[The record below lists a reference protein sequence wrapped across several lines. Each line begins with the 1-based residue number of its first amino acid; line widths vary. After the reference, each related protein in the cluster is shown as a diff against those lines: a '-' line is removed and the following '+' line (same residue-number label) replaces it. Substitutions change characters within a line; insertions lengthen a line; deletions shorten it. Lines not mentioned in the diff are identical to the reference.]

1 MVAPEVW
8 GRVAVLVKAVQDWV
22 KPEVDPPS
30 VGAAARGVIRRGGGT
45 DQLSFTTAAPVLL
58 PRRTN
63 LLLVPS
69 SQKFGRS
76 PKFLVRGCFA
86 WRWLRRARGV
96 LERSMTIVLRLAL
109 ALVFL
114 LFAGSPVSAQLYDG
128 KTLVK
133 ASLLADTT
141 ALVPGQPFQVGLLLE
156 MAPGWHTY
164 WEYSGDSGLP
174 TTIDWRLPPGFEAGA
189 IQWPVPEAKVEPGD
203 IQVYAYSGRVL
214 LLTTITPPRDASG
227 DVTLR
232 AAASWLVCAEICVPG
247 GAELELTLPVE
258 NSAAP
263 ANAALFEEFR
273 SRLPS
278 KEAPPFD
285 LVWKRTGD
293 VLALQIK
300 GVPSASPLALYP
312 LPAKDQIVG
321 HPAFEAPDTLT
332 IKAASPFTGV
342 LSAGEG
348 PARRAWFVSDTASAE
363 AAITSQSS
371 TLSLWVALFYGFLGG
386 LILNLMPC
394 VLPVISLKIFGF
406 INQAG
411 DSRRSILLHGLA
423 FAAGIFVWFLGLAA
437 VIIGL
442 KSGGTEVTWAF
453 QFQNPWF
460 NVVIGSVVFV
470 FALNLAGVF
479 EFVLPG
485 RASNAMESAGSTSG
499 LTGSFFQGVF
509 ATLLATPCT
518 APFLGSALGFA
529 FSQSAAVIF
538 AMFAAVASG
547 MALPYLIL
555 SASPGWLK
563 FLPRPGVWMEHLKQ
577 FMAFPLLA
585 TLVWILSI
593 LGGQRGTDGVIWFCA
608 FLLCLAFAC
617 WILGSFC
624 GPLASRAKQTIA
636 LLFILATLGL
646 GGWYFLGKK
655 FAHVGLETMD
665 RIAWVPFSKARVEE
679 ELAAG
684 RSVFVDFTADWCI
697 TCKFNERTAIDTP
710 TIRAL
715 LKEKNITPIKA
726 DWTNANP
733 EITAALKSFGRVG
746 VPLYVI
752 YAGSDP
758 QAPVVLPELLTESLL
773 TEALKKIP

>member
-1 MVAPEVW
+1 
-8 GRVAVLVKAVQDWV
+8 
-22 KPEVDPPS
+22 
-30 VGAAARGVIRRGGGT
+30 
-45 DQLSFTTAAPVLL
+45 
-58 PRRTN
+58 
-63 LLLVPS
+63 
-69 SQKFGRS
+69 
-76 PKFLVRGCFA
+76 
-86 WRWLRRARGV
+86 
-96 LERSMTIVLRLAL
+96 MTIAFRLAL
-109 ALVFL
+109 ALAFL
-114 LFAGSPVSAQLYDG
+114 LFAASPVSAQLHGG

-133 ASLLADTT
+133 ASLLADTM
-141 ALVPGQPFQVGLLLE
+141 AIVPGQAFQVGLLLE
-156 MAPGWHTY
+156 MEPGWHTY

-174 TTIDWRLPPGFEAGA
+174 TTVDWSLPSGFVASPIE
-189 IQWPVPEAKVEPGD
+189 WPVPEARVEPGD

-214 LLTTITPPRDASG
+214 LLTTITPPPDLSG
-227 DVTLR
+227 TVTLR
-232 AAASWLVCAEICVPG
+232 AAASWLVCEEICVPG
-247 GAELELTLPVE
+247 DAKLELSLPVGK
-258 NSAAP
+258 SAAP

-293 VLALQIK
+293 VLALQVK
-300 GVPSASPLALYP
+300 GTSAATPLALFP
-312 LPAKDQIVG
+312 LPAKNQIVG
-321 HPAFEAPDTLT
+321 HPTFEAPDTMT

-348 PARRAWFVSDTASAE
+348 PARRAWFVSDTASSE
-363 AAITSQSS
+363 PVITSQSS

-406 INQAG
+406 IKQAG
-411 DSRRSILLHGLA
+411 DSRRSIFLHGLA
-423 FAAGIFVWFLGLAA
+423 FATGIFVWFLGLAA
-437 VIIGL
+437 VIIAL
-442 KSGGTEVTWAF
+442 KSGGAEVTWAF

-485 RASNAMESAGSTSG
+485 RASNAMESSGSTSG
-499 LTGSFFQGVF
+499 LAGSFFQGVF

-529 FSQSAAVIF
+529 FSQSTTVIL
-538 AMFAAVASG
+538 AMFTAVASG

-563 FLPRPGVWMEHLKQ
+563 FLPRPGVWMERLKQ
-577 FMAFPLLA
+577 FMAFPLFA

-617 WILGSFC
+617 WLLGSFC
-624 GPLASRAKQTIA
+624 GPLAPRAKQTIA
-636 LLFILATLGL
+636 LIIILATVGL

-679 ELAAG
+679 ELSAG

-710 TIRAL
+710 AIRAL

-733 EITAALKSFGRVG
+733 EITATLKSFGRVG

-752 YAGSDP
+752 YAASNP

-773 TEALKKIP
+773 ADTLKKIP

>member
-1 MVAPEVW
+1 
-8 GRVAVLVKAVQDWV
+8 
-22 KPEVDPPS
+22 
-30 VGAAARGVIRRGGGT
+30 
-45 DQLSFTTAAPVLL
+45 
-58 PRRTN
+58 
-63 LLLVPS
+63 
-69 SQKFGRS
+69 
-76 PKFLVRGCFA
+76 
-86 WRWLRRARGV
+86 V
-96 LERSMTIVLRLAL
+96 LEEGMVIVLRLAL
-109 ALVFL
+109 AFL
-114 LFAGSPVSAQLYDG
+114 LVAGLPVSAQLHDG

-141 ALVPGQPFQVGLLLE
+141 AIVPGQPFQVALVLE

-174 TTIDWRLPPGFEAGA
+174 TTIDWKLPPGFAAGA

-214 LLTTITPPRDASG
+214 LLTTITPPRDVSG
-227 DVTLR
+227 NVTLR

-258 NSAAP
+258 KSAAP
-263 ANAALFEEFR
+263 ANAARFEEFR
-273 SRLPS
+273 ARLPS
-278 KEAPPFD
+278 NEPPPFE
-285 LVWKRTGD
+285 LTWKRTGD
-293 VLALQIK
+293 VLSLQIQ
-300 GVPSASPLALYP
+300 GASSATPLALYP
-312 LPAKDQIVG
+312 LPGKDQVVG
-321 HPAFEAPDTLT
+321 HPTFHPPDMLS

-348 PARRAWFVSDTASAE
+348 PARRAWLVSDTASAKPV
-363 AAITSQSS
+363 ITGQSS
-371 TLSLWVALFYGFLGG
+371 TLSLWVALFYGFVGG

-406 INQAG
+406 IKQAG
-411 DSRRSILLHGLA
+411 DSRHSILLHGLA
-423 FAAGIFVWFLGLAA
+423 FGAGIFVWFLGLAA
-437 VIIGL
+437 VIIAL
-442 KSGGTEVTWAF
+442 KSSGAEVTWAF

-485 RASNAMESAGSTSG
+485 RAANAMESAGSSSG
-499 LTGSFFQGVF
+499 LAGSFFQGVF

-529 FSQSAAVIF
+529 FSQSAAVII
-538 AMFAAVASG
+538 AMFVAVASG

-563 FLPRPGVWMEHLKQ
+563 FLPRPGEWMERLKQ
-577 FMAFPLLA
+577 FMAFPLFA
-585 TLVWILSI
+585 TLVWVLSI

-617 WILGSFC
+617 WVFGSFC
-624 GPLASRAKQTIA
+624 GPIAPRAKRTLA
-636 LLFILATLGL
+636 LLLIVTTLGF

-655 FAHVGLETMD
+655 FAYVGMVAMD
-665 RIAWVPFSKARVEE
+665 RIAWVPFSNARVQE
-679 ELAAG
+679 ELDDG

-697 TCKFNERTAIDTP
+697 TCKFNERTAIETP
-710 TIRAL
+710 GIRAL

-746 VPLYVI
+746 VPFYVLYP
-752 YAGSDP
+752 ASNP
-758 QAPVVLPELLTESLL
+758 TAPIILPELLTESLL
-773 TEALKKIP
+773 ADALKKIR

>member
-563 FLPRPGVWMEHLKQ
+563 FLPRPGVWMERLKQ

>member
-1 MVAPEVW
+1 MLEEGMV
-8 GRVAVLVKAVQDWV
+8 
-22 KPEVDPPS
+22 
-30 VGAAARGVIRRGGGT
+30 
-45 DQLSFTTAAPVLL
+45 
-58 PRRTN
+58 
-63 LLLVPS
+63 
-69 SQKFGRS
+69 
-76 PKFLVRGCFA
+76 
-86 WRWLRRARGV
+86 
-96 LERSMTIVLRLAL
+96 IVLRLAL
-109 ALVFL
+109 AFL
-114 LFAGSPVSAQLYDG
+114 LVAGLPVSAQLHDG

-141 ALVPGQPFQVGLLLE
+141 AIVPGQPFQVALVLE

-174 TTIDWRLPPGFEAGA
+174 TTIDWKLPPGFAAGA

-214 LLTTITPPRDASG
+214 LLTTITPPRDVSG
-227 DVTLR
+227 NVTLR

-258 NSAAP
+258 KSAAP
-263 ANAALFEEFR
+263 ANAARFEEFR
-273 SRLPS
+273 ARLPS
-278 KEAPPFD
+278 NEPPPFE
-285 LVWKRTGD
+285 LTWKRTGD
-293 VLALQIK
+293 VLSLQIQ
-300 GVPSASPLALYP
+300 GASSATPLALYP
-312 LPAKDQIVG
+312 LPGKDQVVG
-321 HPAFEAPDTLT
+321 HPTFHPPDMLS

-348 PARRAWFVSDTASAE
+348 PARRAWLVSDTASAKPV
-363 AAITSQSS
+363 ITGQSS
-371 TLSLWVALFYGFLGG
+371 TLSLWVALFYGFVGG

-406 INQAG
+406 IKQAG
-411 DSRRSILLHGLA
+411 DSRHSILLHGLA
-423 FAAGIFVWFLGLAA
+423 FGAGIFVWFLGLAA
-437 VIIGL
+437 VIIAL
-442 KSGGTEVTWAF
+442 KSSGAEVTWAF

-485 RASNAMESAGSTSG
+485 RAANAMESAGSSSG
-499 LTGSFFQGVF
+499 LAGSFFQGVF

-529 FSQSAAVIF
+529 FSQSAAVII
-538 AMFAAVASG
+538 AMFVAVASG

-563 FLPRPGVWMEHLKQ
+563 FLPRPGEWMERLKQ

-585 TLVWILSI
+585 TLVWVLSI

-617 WILGSFC
+617 WVFGSFC
-624 GPLASRAKQTIA
+624 GPIAPRAKRTLA
-636 LLFILATLGL
+636 LLLIVTTLGF

-655 FAHVGLETMD
+655 FAYVGMVAMD
-665 RIAWVPFSKARVEE
+665 RIAWVPFSNARVQE
-679 ELAAG
+679 ELDDG

-697 TCKFNERTAIDTP
+697 TCKFNERTAIETP
-710 TIRAL
+710 GIRAL

-746 VPLYVI
+746 VPFYVLYP
-752 YAGSDP
+752 ASNP
-758 QAPVVLPELLTESLL
+758 TAPIILPELLTESLL
-773 TEALKKIP
+773 ADALKKIR

>member
-1 MVAPEVW
+1 
-8 GRVAVLVKAVQDWV
+8 
-22 KPEVDPPS
+22 
-30 VGAAARGVIRRGGGT
+30 
-45 DQLSFTTAAPVLL
+45 
-58 PRRTN
+58 
-63 LLLVPS
+63 
-69 SQKFGRS
+69 
-76 PKFLVRGCFA
+76 
-86 WRWLRRARGV
+86 
-96 LERSMTIVLRLAL
+96 MTIAFRLAL
-109 ALVFL
+109 ALAFL
-114 LFAGSPVSAQLYDG
+114 LFAASPVSAQLHGG

-133 ASLLADTT
+133 ASLLADTM
-141 ALVPGQPFQVGLLLE
+141 AIVPGQAFQVGLLLE
-156 MAPGWHTY
+156 MEPGWHTY

-174 TTIDWRLPPGFEAGA
+174 TTVDWSLPSGFVASPIE
-189 IQWPVPEAKVEPGD
+189 WPVPEARVEPGD

-214 LLTTITPPRDASG
+214 LLTTITPPPDLSG
-227 DVTLR
+227 TVTLR
-232 AAASWLVCAEICVPG
+232 AAASWLVCEEICVPG
-247 GAELELTLPVE
+247 DAKLELSLPVGK
-258 NSAAP
+258 SAAP

-293 VLALQIK
+293 VLALQVK
-300 GVPSASPLALYP
+300 GAPAATPLALFP
-312 LPAKDQIVG
+312 LPAKNQIVG
-321 HPAFEAPDTLT
+321 HPTFEAPDTMT

-348 PARRAWFVSDTASAE
+348 PARRAWFVSDTASSE
-363 AAITSQSS
+363 PVITSQSS

-406 INQAG
+406 IKQAG
-411 DSRRSILLHGLA
+411 DSRRSIFLHGLA
-423 FAAGIFVWFLGLAA
+423 FATGIFVWFLGLAA
-437 VIIGL
+437 VIIAL
-442 KSGGTEVTWAF
+442 KSGGAEVTWAF

-460 NVVIGSVVFV
+460 NVVIGSVVFI

-485 RASNAMESAGSTSG
+485 RASNAMESSGSTSG
-499 LTGSFFQGVF
+499 LAGSFFQGVF

-529 FSQSAAVIF
+529 FSQSTTVIL
-538 AMFAAVASG
+538 AMFTAVASG

-563 FLPRPGVWMEHLKQ
+563 FLPRPGVWMERLKQ
-577 FMAFPLLA
+577 FMAFPLFA

-617 WILGSFC
+617 WLLGSFC
-624 GPLASRAKQTIA
+624 GPLAPRAKQTIA
-636 LLFILATLGL
+636 LIIILATVGL
-646 GGWYFLGKK
+646 GGWYFLGEK

-710 TIRAL
+710 VIRAL

-752 YAGSDP
+752 YAASNS

-773 TEALKKIP
+773 ADTLKKIP

>member
-1 MVAPEVW
+1 
-8 GRVAVLVKAVQDWV
+8 
-22 KPEVDPPS
+22 
-30 VGAAARGVIRRGGGT
+30 
-45 DQLSFTTAAPVLL
+45 
-58 PRRTN
+58 
-63 LLLVPS
+63 
-69 SQKFGRS
+69 
-76 PKFLVRGCFA
+76 
-86 WRWLRRARGV
+86 
-96 LERSMTIVLRLAL
+96 MTIVLRLAL

-141 ALVPGQPFQVGLLLE
+141 AIVPGQPFQVGLLLE
-156 MAPGWHTY
+156 MAPSWHTY

-174 TTIDWRLPPGFEAGA
+174 TTIDWRLPPGFAVGA

-232 AAASWLVCAEICVPG
+232 AATSWLVCAEICVPG
-247 GAELELTLPVE
+247 GAELELTLPVG

-293 VLALQIK
+293 VLALQVK
-300 GVPSASPLALYP
+300 GAPAASPLALYP

-460 NVVIGSVVFV
+460 NVVIGSVGFV

-499 LTGSFFQGVF
+499 LAGSFFQGVF

-529 FSQSAAVIF
+529 FSQSAAVIL

-563 FLPRPGVWMEHLKQ
+563 FLPRPGVWMERLKQ

-617 WILGSFC
+617 WLLGSFC

-665 RIAWVPFSKARVEE
+665 RIAWVPFSKARLQE

-710 TIRAL
+710 AIRAL

-733 EITAALKSFGRVG
+733 EITAVLKSFGRVG

-752 YAGSDP
+752 YAASDP
-758 QAPVVLPELLTESLL
+758 QAPVVLPELLTEFLL